1 MPPKTQ
7 GAHEAP
13 MAGAKTM
20 RQGRLRRAEEPFRGR
35 RPRRTYRVYGL
46 CLRSDWSL
54 PCPEGRGSDR
64 AEVELFDA
72 RSSLFSE
79 AMQGVA
85 SQPGG
90 EDWFQHRRLW
100 DGSDY
105 LRWSGLFEFL
115 VSPDGRRIACHPLN
129 GTSREAFHAY
139 LLGQVISFA
148 LLRQGNEPLHSTAML
163 INGEAVGFV
172 GDCGYGKSSLGAAFL
187 QAGYPLLTDDLLVV
201 KEEGHGFFAYPGP
214 PRIKLF
220 PGIAKSLLG
229 EWIAGTPMNN
239 LTPKLV
245 IPLGLDG
252 KMFCREA
259 SPLKAIYVLTPPSEN
274 SGSERITIRTVSPR
288 RACLELLKNTFNAV
302 VVEPARLRR
311 QFDLAARLA
320 SRIPVKSLSFPRR
333 LARLAA
339 VREAI
344 LSDVIA

>member
-1 MPPKTQ
+1 
-7 GAHEAP
+7 

-20 RQGRLRRAEEPFRGR
+20 QGDRLRRAEEPFRRR
-35 RPRRTYRVYGL
+35 RPRRTFRVYGL

-90 EDWFQHRRLW
+90 EDWFQRLRLP

-129 GTSREAFHAY
+129 GTSREAFQAY
-139 LLGQVISFA
+139 LLGQVLSFA
-148 LLRQGNEPLHSTAML
+148 LLRQGIEPLHSTAVV
-163 INGEAVGFV
+163 IHGRTVAFI
-172 GDCGYGKSSLGAAFL
+172 GDCGYGKSSLGAALL
-187 QAGYPLLTDDLLVV
+187 QAGHSLLTDDLLVV
-201 KEEGHGFFAYPGP
+201 KEGGHGFLAYPGP
-214 PRIKLF
+214 PRIKLY
-220 PGIAKSLLG
+220 PSIAKRLLG
-229 EWIAGTPMNN
+229 KWITGTPMNN

-245 IPLGLDG
+245 IPLSRNG
-252 KMFCREA
+252 KMFWREA
-259 SPLKAIYVLTPPSEN
+259 SPLKAIYVLTPPREN
-274 SGSERITIRTVSPR
+274 SPPERITIRSLSPR
-288 RACLELLKNTFNAV
+288 QACLEILKNTFNAV
-302 VVEPARLRR
+302 VVEPARLQR
-311 QFDLAARLA
+311 QFELVARLA
-320 SRIPVKSLSFPRR
+320 SQIPVKSLSFPRR
-333 LARLAA
+333 LACLPA
-339 VREAI
+339 VRAAI